1 MVIINQL
8 GARRGDLF
16 GSSMWTSFVE
26 EWIPRARMLSL
37 YPGAFSGA
45 GIDSS
50 LSAANDGQ
58 ARAEAQQAQ
67 AQGAAAAGAA
77 AALPPIDPGVDLGP
91 VGFVLFDMP
100 IRQTSGSGL
109 GGADFAS
116 YVMVL
121 TPDLAPGLV
130 YDAGSHRILEG
141 GARDPQFGI
150 GDTDTLVLSGN
161 VGPGTVLNQA
171 LRGLETIFFDGGDH
185 DLTTTD
191 DHVAAGDRLWVN
203 GIGLGDGE
211 TLVFDG
217 SAERDGSF
225 EFNGSR
231 GADSFRGGGGADL
244 IWGGEGGDLLSG
256 GGGGDRFVYG
266 RAGESSGAGH
276 DSLLDFDFGVDRLDL
291 QIAVTGFNAAI
302 KSGALSAATFDANL
316 AAALGAGV
324 FKAGKAVWFTPNSG
338 DQSGKA
344 FLVVDANGKD
354 GYQAGEDFV
363 FAVSGVD
370 AAALP
375 TTTDFFI

>member
-1 MVIINQL
+1 MAVINHF
-8 GARRGDLF
+8 GARRGDAF
-16 GSSMWTSFVE
+16 GSLQWTSFVE
-26 EWIPRARMLSL
+26 EWIPRARMLTP

-45 GIDSS
+45 GVDSAF
-50 LSAANDGQ
+50 SAANEVQG
-58 ARAEAQQAQ
+58 RSESQQAQ
-67 AQGAAAAGAA
+67 GTAAAS
-77 AALPPIDPGVDLGP
+77 PPIDPGVDLGP
-91 VGFVLFDMP
+91 VGFVLFDLP
-100 IRQTSGSGL
+100 LRQTAGFGL
-109 GGADFAS
+109 GGGASFAS

-121 TPDLAPGLV
+121 TPDLGPGLV
-130 YDAGSHRILEG
+130 YDAGSHKILEG

-150 GDTDTLVLSGN
+150 GDSDTLVLSGN

-231 GADSFRGGGGADL
+231 GSDSFRGGGGADL
-244 IWGGEGGDLLSG
+244 IWGGEGGDLLFG
-256 GGGGDRFVYG
+256 GGGADRFVYG
-266 RAGESSGAGH
+266 RAGESTGAGR
-276 DSLLDFDFGVDRLDL
+276 DSLLDFDFASDRLDL
-291 QIAVTGFNAAI
+291 PVAVTGFNAAI

-338 DQSGKA
+338 DQAGKA
-344 FLVVDANGKD
+344 FLVVDANGQD

-370 AAALP
+370 GNALP
-375 TTTDFFI
+375 ITTDFFV